1 MNRPNLGGF
10 QDVID
15 QANQM
20 TQGPIASPFGIPKQ
34 ALAQGPRLPIRQ
46 TTQIYNLPRD
56 IAAYDEICNEL
67 WAGRYKIRFEDRTF
81 TKEGEVVIILSYFTD
96 APAPRQQPEAVGGP
110 AGAGE
115 EAAIRPYRI
124 P

>member
-1 MNRPNLGGF
+1 MNKPNAGGF
-10 QDVID
+10 QEVID

-20 TQGPIASPFGIPKQ
+20 TQGPIASPFGIPQQ

-46 TTQIYNLPRD
+46 TTQVFNLPRD
-56 IAAYDEICNEL
+56 IAAYDELCNEL
-67 WAGRYKIRFEDRTF
+67 WAGRGKIRFEDRTF

-96 APAPRQQPEAVGGP
+96 APAQRPQPAVVGG
-110 AGAGE
+110 AGGGE
-115 EAAIRPYRI
+115 EAAVAPYRI

>member
-1 MNRPNLGGF
+1 MNKPNPGGF

-46 TTQIYNLPRD
+46 TTQVFNLPRD
-56 IAAYDEICNEL
+56 IAAYDELCNEL
-67 WAGRYKIRFEDRTF
+67 WAGRIKIRFEDRTF

-96 APAPRQQPEAVGGP
+96 APAQRPQPAAADGG
-110 AGAGE
+110 GGGE
-115 EAAIRPYRI
+115 EAEVRPYRI